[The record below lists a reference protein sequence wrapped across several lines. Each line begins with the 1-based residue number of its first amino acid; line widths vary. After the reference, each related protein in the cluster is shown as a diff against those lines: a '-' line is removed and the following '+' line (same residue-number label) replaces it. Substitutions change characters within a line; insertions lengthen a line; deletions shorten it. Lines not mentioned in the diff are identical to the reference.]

1 MEGPII
7 SIDVS
12 NGNSHYILFEK
23 NNKKVGG
30 VHKINH
36 DVEGFTRLKADIKM
50 LSEKAGDEVCV
61 VYEATGVY
69 TRSLQRFLEKN
80 DIKQYIISPLESVR
94 NEKKTSILKKQT
106 DLIRLPSLKSTM
118 IAKRCGYM
126 KFKMIDFTV

>member
-23 NNKKVGG
+23 NKKVGG

-36 DVEGFTRLKADIKM
+36 DVEGFACLKTDIEM
-50 LSEKAGDEVCV
+50 LSEKVGEEVCV

-69 TRSLQRFLEKN
+69 TRSLQRFLEKM
-80 DIKQYIISPLESVR
+80 ISSNISFR
-94 NEKKTSILKKQT
+94 
-106 DLIRLPSLKSTM
+106 R
-118 IAKRCGYM
+118 
-126 KFKMIDFTV
+126 

>member
-1 MEGPII
+1 MEQDTGSKLYDISEEELVMEGPII

-36 DVEGFTRLKADIKM
+36 DVEGFARLKTDIKI
-50 LSEKAGDEVCV
+50 LSDKVGEKVCV

-69 TRSLQRFLEKN
+69 THPLQRFLEKM
-80 DIKQYIISPLESVR
+80 ISNNISFR
-94 NEKKTSILKKQT
+94 
-106 DLIRLPSLKSTM
+106 R
-118 IAKRCGYM
+118 
-126 KFKMIDFTV
+126 